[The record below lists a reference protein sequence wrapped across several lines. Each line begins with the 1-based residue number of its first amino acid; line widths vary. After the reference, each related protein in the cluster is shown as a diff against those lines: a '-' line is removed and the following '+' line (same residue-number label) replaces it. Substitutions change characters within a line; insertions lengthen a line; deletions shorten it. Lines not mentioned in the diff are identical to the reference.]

1 MEKLFDLSEEYDNM
15 LNEGLSISGENK
27 MFFLEGRLDDLI
39 SQLKDRS
46 KIRRVLDFGCGIGDS
61 TALLAAKFPQAVEI
75 VGTDLSDDALDY
87 ARTKHGSDRVT
98 FVNLQGYSPDLE
110 FDLCYVNGV
119 FHHIKPEER
128 HGAVELVYRSLKKG
142 GLFALFENNPYNP
155 GTQIIMSRIPFDR
168 DAIKI
173 TPAACREMVRKGGF
187 QTLRSTRFLFYFPR
201 LLSPL
206 RVLEKYLTGLPLGA
220 QYYVLAEK

>member
-27 MFFLEGRLDDLI
+27 LFFLEGRIDDLI
-39 SQLKDRS
+39 RQIGDLSG
-46 KIRRVLDFGCGIGDS
+46 IRRVLDFGCGIGDS
-61 TALLAAKFPQAVEI
+61 TSMLAAKFPNSLEI

-87 ARTKHGSDRVT
+87 ARSKHGSDRVS
-98 FVNLQGYSPDLE
+98 FVNLHGYSPSNE

-128 HGAVELVYRSLKKG
+128 NGAVELIYRGLTKG
-142 GLFALFENNPYNP
+142 GLFALFENNPFNP

-173 TPAACREMVRKGGF
+173 TPGACKEMVRKGGF
-187 QTLRSTRFLFYFPR
+187 NSFRPTRFLFYFPR
-201 LLSPL
+201 MLSFL
-206 RVLEKYLTGLPLGA
+206 RFLEKSLARLPLGA